1 MVASI
6 KHFQVQDLLK
16 RKINS
21 KRLKQQ
27 MTMTI
32 FVSGDGEKLV
42 HQSLC
47 GEVNTLKIFAKE
59 MGHNNFTS
67 ILFQTQNP

>member
-1 MVASI
+1 
-6 KHFQVQDLLK
+6 
-16 RKINS
+16 
-21 KRLKQQ
+21 

-32 FVSGDGEKLV
+32 FVSGDGEKSV
-42 HQSLC
+42 HQSSC